1 MTAGRKSLDDVMRLA
16 YQRYGGEHG
25 FRPEQFRTVTEEA
38 AGTTLG
44 EWFNQ
49 ALATTVE
56 LDYTEALDWYGLQFA
71 PSDNPQDAWKLEPR
85 KNATQEQIAHLYALT
100 DPGGQL

>member
-1 MTAGRKSLDDVMRLA
+1 MRLA

-25 FRPEQFRTVTEEA
+25 FRPEQFREVAEEV
-38 AGTTLG
+38 AGSALR

-49 ALATTVE
+49 ALATTME

-71 PSDNPQDAWKLEPR
+71 PSNNPQDAWKLEPL
-85 KNATQEQIAHLYALT
+85 KNATREQIAHLHALT
-100 DPGGQL
+100 DPEGRL